1 MRTTHNPSGTPLTA
15 PRDADRADRVRAVA
29 QSWNGEPGPLLEVLH
44 AVQAEFG
51 YIDADDLPV
60 IADVL
65 LLSRADVHGV
75 VSFYEDLRPSPPATH
90 QIRLCRGEACQAVGA
105 QDLYGAVS
113 ADAADNPDV
122 EVHEV
127 FCLGNCALGPSGQ
140 LDGHRHGR
148 LTPER
153 VAHLSARWSQ

>member
-15 PRDADRADRVRAVA
+15 PRDVERADRVRAVA
-29 QSWNGEPGPLLEVLH
+29 LAWVSEPGPLLEVLH

-51 YIDADDLPV
+51 HIDPDDVPV

-75 VSFYEDLRPSPPATH
+75 VSFYEDLRTAPPAAH
-90 QIRLCRGEACQAVGA
+90 QIRICRGEACQSRGA
-105 QDLYGAVS
+105 DEL
-113 ADAADNPDV
+113 AAAAQAAATTEI

-127 FCLGNCALGPSGQ
+127 FCLGNCALGPAGQ
-140 LDGHRHGR
+140 LDGRLYGR
-148 LTPER
+148 LTSER
-153 VAHLSARWSQ
+153 LAQVAAGWSQ